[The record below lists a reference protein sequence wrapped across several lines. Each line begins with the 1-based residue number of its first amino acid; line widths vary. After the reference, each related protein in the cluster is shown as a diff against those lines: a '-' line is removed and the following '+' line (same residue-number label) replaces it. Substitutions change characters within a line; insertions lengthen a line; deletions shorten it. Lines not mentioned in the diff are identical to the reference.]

1 MVYKKKEK
9 IIKCK
14 TSHIYVYE
22 RFYHMKEILKVTL
35 VIIGTII
42 GAGFASREG
51 DISIFWDIWNK
62 WHYRNYSVSSYN
74 WPSNI

>member
-1 MVYKKKEK
+1 
-9 IIKCK
+9 
-14 TSHIYVYE
+14 
-22 RFYHMKEILKVTL
+22 MKEILKVTL

-51 DISIFWDIWNK
+51 DISILWDIWNK

>member
-1 MVYKKKEK
+1 
-9 IIKCK
+9 
-14 TSHIYVYE
+14 
-22 RFYHMKEILKVTL
+22 MKEILKVTL